1 MTPTDQMEQQ
11 ILHRLGEIRG
21 EVKCM
26 TTMLASFEQSM
37 NQRFS
42 DAESLTQER
51 FRNAGQRVGDA
62 EKMIRELQASR
73 ENMQAALDN
82 LRVRMALLAG
92 ASGGVTAGAVELL
105 MRGVG

>member
-1 MTPTDQMEQQ
+1 M
-11 ILHRLGEIRG
+11 
-21 EVKCM
+21 
-26 TTMLASFEQSM
+26 
-37 NQRFS
+37 
-42 DAESLTQER
+42 
-51 FRNAGQRVGDA
+51 GDA